1 MKKATRIFSWFLAAA
16 MVLSGLATFAPAHV
30 HAAESDS
37 AEYIHNFT
45 ENGLSSS
52 FYTISGN
59 LSSSKG
65 TVSYN
70 GLTLTQCLKMEQAT
84 SITFTAPS
92 AGTLT
97 LVFHETGYNGAIANQ
112 STVKVDGSAKSVG
125 LDNTLVL
132 SLEAG
137 SHTIK
142 KGNKQIFLYYMVY
155 APASSGGDV
164 HEHSYLDEVT
174 AEATCGTAG
183 ERSYSCECGDS
194 YTEPI
199 PATGNHSYVGGK
211 CSVCGLTESKGAIIQ
226 EGGWFESAYVVWESV
241 SGASGYNVYV
251 QASGASA
258 WTKLD
263 DMLVRQYPSYW
274 RADALGLKAGS
285 YTLKVVPVIGGAEKE
300 AFSLTS
306 GTLKVIAH
314 DRSGYAFVSGASL
327 KGGQTVTTSSG
338 AYNDDGTL
346 KSNAVV
352 IYVTNDNKNTVTATL
367 GGTTYT
373 GLSNI
378 LATSVL
384 KKATTPICVRL
395 IGNITDLASGSA
407 FDKGDLLIDTNGK
420 SFGLTIEGVG
430 CDATCNGFGIR
441 IKNSSNVEIRNLAV
455 MNCDSSEGDSIGL
468 QQANDHIWV
477 HNCDLFYGH
486 AGSDADQV
494 KGDGA
499 LDTKKSHYVTH
510 SYNHFWDT
518 GKSNLQGGS
527 KSDTS
532 DNITYHHNWYD
543 HSDSRHP
550 RVRVATVHVYNNYYD
565 GVSKYGIGAAYISEV
580 ISEGNYFRNTK
591 NPMLISTMGTDKGVN
606 TMSGETPGTLTSYKD
621 YVVGAKSWIPNVSG
635 IQGATSWNA
644 SSYDCVIVDTRYD
657 AYTYQLQS
665 AEEAKETVIAY
676 AGRIN
681 HGDFI
686 WRFNNSVDDTSY
698 DVNTGLKSALN
709 SYKGS
714 VISAGGIAITSGN
727 GGNGTVSGGATPG
740 APQGAAVSGSYEAFG
755 EAADSITIAL
765 IPAGAEE
772 AAYTF
777 TNAAAPAASGTWS
790 IAGVEAGSYSVQVS
804 KKNHVTREYT
814 LTVTGSAAAL
824 DVEIWLIGD
833 VTGDGLVNFSDY
845 SKVLSQS
852 KKPNSQ
858 ILTDYAFL
866 CGDVNADGA
875 INFSDYSKVLS
886 QAKGKGSLWQ

>member
-1 MKKATRIFSWFLAAA
+1 ML
-16 MVLSGLATFAPAHV
+16 LSGLVAFVPAQV
-30 HAAESDS
+30 HAAESDPS
-37 AEYIHNFT
+37 ADYVHDFT
-45 ENGLSSS
+45 ASGKTSS
-52 FYTISGN
+52 FYTIIGN
-59 LSSSKG
+59 LSTKYG
-65 TVSYN
+65 TVTYD
-70 GLTLTQCLKMEQAT
+70 GKTLTQCLKIESST
-84 SITFTAPS
+84 NISFTAP
-92 AGTLT
+92 ADGTLT
-97 LVFHETGYNGAIANQ
+97 LVFVETAPNI
-112 STVKVDGSAKSVG
+112 KVDGTVVTGADGIITV
-125 LDNTLVL
+125 
-132 SLEAG
+132 EIAAG
-137 SHTIK
+137 SHTVTK
-142 KGNKQIFLYYMVY
+142 KNTMNLFYMVY

-164 HEHSYLDEVT
+164 HTHSYTGEVT

-183 ERSYSCECGDS
+183 VRSYSCPCGDS

-199 PATGNHSYVGGK
+199 PATGNHSFVSGK
-211 CSVCGLTESKGAIIQ
+211 CSSCGVTESKGAIIQ
-226 EGGWFESAYVVWESV
+226 EGGWFETAYVVWEAV
-241 SGASGYNVYV
+241 SAASGYNVYV
-251 QASGASA
+251 QPAGASA

-263 DMLVRQYPSYW
+263 SMLVREYPGYW

-285 YTLKVVPVIGGAEKE
+285 YTMKVVPVIGGAEN
-300 AFSLTS
+300 AAASMTT
-306 GTLKVIAH
+306 GTLQVIAH

-346 KSNAVV
+346 KPNAVV

-367 GGTTYT
+367 NGATYT

-384 KKATTPICVRL
+384 KKVSTPICIRL

-455 MNCDSSEGDSIGL
+455 MNCNSSEGDSIGL
-468 QQANDHIWV
+468 QQTNDHIWV

-486 AGSDADQV
+486 AGSDSDQA

-527 KSDTS
+527 TSDTS

-565 GVSKYGIGAAYISEV
+565 GVSKYGIGAAYKSEV

-591 NPMLISTMGTDKGVN
+591 NPMLISTLGTDKGVN
-606 TMSGETPGTLTSYKD
+606 TMSGETPGILTSYQD
-621 YVVGAKSWIPNVSG
+621 YVVGATSWIPNVAG
-635 IQGATSWNA
+635 IPGATSWNA
-644 SSYDCVIVDTRYD
+644 SSYDCVIVDTQYT
-657 AYTYQLQS
+657 AYPYQLQS
-665 AEEAKETVIAY
+665 AEQAMETVKAY

-686 WRFNNSVDDTSY
+686 WRFNNSVDDTAY
-698 DVNTGLKSALN
+698 DVNTPLKSALN

-714 VISAGGIAITSGN
+714 VVSAGGVKITSGT
-727 GGNGTVSGGATPG
+727 GGDGTVSGGATPG
-740 APQGAAVSGSYEAFG
+740 ASLSVAVSGSYSSYLEDG
-755 EAADSITIAL
+755 DRLTIQL
-765 IPAGAEE
+765 FRSGSEE
-772 AAYTF
+772 AAYAF
-777 TNAAAPAASGTWS
+777 TNKDASANSGAWS
-790 IAGVEAGSYSVQVS
+790 IEGVTPGSYTVKVS
-804 KKNHVTREYT
+804 KNNHVTREYA
-814 LTVTGSAAAL
+814 LTVDSDGAKL
-824 DVEIWLIGD
+824 DVEVWLIGD

-886 QAKGKGSLWQ
+886 QAKGNGSLW